1 MKHDSI
7 EQLAENARTG
17 KLSANTMVYGH
28 PNEAAQHKNSQQ
40 QQNFSPLVT
49 ADVSNKRDLEERGLT
64 TLLFFMIVNCFL
76 TLAFLHSEF
85 VVSPFSVFNEL
96 ICLVNKN
103 NTDVAKIVVKPM

>member
-1 MKHDSI
+1 LKHNSI

-64 TLLFFMIVNCFL
+64 TILFFMIVNCFL